1 MFKRVGWNELIRVMS
16 LMKSRLWVYI
26 PSTVINNTL
35 VSIFLNIILAFI
47 LKSVL
52 DAVTSGDAVL
62 MQHGLW
68 LAISAFVVGCPSIC
82 IFGYVINWC
91 VKKTVT
97 DIRMRAFSHILALP
111 MSCCE
116 QRHSG
121 DLISRMTNDLD
132 TMSDIFA
139 QRIQDL
145 IFAVVHGLIA
155 MGAIFILDWRFGTIV
170 SLLGFSTVL
179 VNTLFAKPLRQIS
192 DMIQERTGAL
202 TERLMDLLHGL
213 SVTKMFH
220 IEQTIHQRYV
230 SENEAM
236 STATIRRSQLDGA
249 LGVCNYLIEN
259 LRRIGLLALGLL
271 LILKGD
277 PIEVGTIA
285 AIIHLQGNAEVLF
298 SSLGNFLTSIQSAL
312 AGAGRVFELQDIS
325 TEPEQYA
332 AFDISITVSPEFAPR
347 MVEMKNLTFG
357 YAENG
362 TVLHDINISVEAGAV
377 AALVGPSGGGKSTI
391 IKLLLGFYPPN
402 AGNIII
408 NGQSLGAYSLSQ
420 LRSLMAYVPQD
431 AYLFDGT
438 IEKNISYGKPAA
450 TKAEIIAVSKAANAH
465 DFIVAQ
471 PEGYQTRIGERGA
484 KLSGGQRQR
493 IAIARALLKDAP
505 ILLLDEATSALDS
518 ESEQLVQEALN
529 ALMKGRTTIVI
540 AHRLSTIEHADVIYA
555 IDEGK
560 VVEQGKHDELLAN
573 RGLYRRLHRLQFRS
587 AEFLNFEEE

>member
-1 MFKRVGWNELIRVMS
+1 MLRCIGWNELIRVMS
-16 LMKSRLWVYI
+16 LMKSRLWVYL

-47 LKSVL
+47 LKSIL
-52 DAVTSGDAVL
+52 DAATSGDAAL
-62 MQHGLW
+62 MQRGLW

-97 DIRMRAFSHILALP
+97 DIRMRTFSHILALP
-111 MSCCE
+111 MNLSE

-132 TMSDIFA
+132 AMSDIFA

-145 IFAVVHGLIA
+145 IFAVVHSLIA
-155 MGAIFILDWRFGTIV
+155 MGAIFILDWRFGVIV

-179 VNTLFAKPLRQIS
+179 VNTPFAKPLRQIS

-220 IEQTIHQRYV
+220 IEQTIHQRYL

-277 PIEVGTIA
+277 PIKVGTIA
-285 AIIHLQGNAEVLF
+285 AIIHLQGNAEVFF
-298 SSLGNFLTSIQSAL
+298 SNFGSFITSLQSAL
-312 AGAGRVFELQDIS
+312 AGAGRVFDLLDTS
-325 TEPEQYA
+325 TEPEQYT
-332 AFDISITVSPEFAPR
+332 AFDTSIVVPPEFASQ

-362 TVLHDINISVEAGAV
+362 TVLHGIDISVEAGAV

-420 LRSLMAYVPQD
+420 LRSLMSYVPQD

-438 IEKNISYGKPAA
+438 IKENISYGKPAA
-450 TKAEIIAVSKAANAH
+450 TKAEIIAVSMSANAH
-465 DFIVAQ
+465 DFILEQ
-471 PEGYQTRIGERGA
+471 PEGYQTRVGERGA

-518 ESEQLVQEALN
+518 ESEQLVQEALSV
-529 ALMKGRTTIVI
+529 LMNGRATIAI
-540 AHRLSTIEHADVIYA
+540 AHRLSTIEHADVIYV

-560 VVEQGKHDELLAN
+560 VVEQGRHNELMSNPGTYKH
-573 RGLYRRLHRLQFRS
+573 LYELQFQVQSR
-587 AEFLNFEEE
+587 

>member
-1 MFKRVGWNELIRVMS
+1 
-16 LMKSRLWVYI
+16 MKSRLWVYI

-47 LKSVL
+47 LKSIL
-52 DAVTSGDAVL
+52 DAATSGDAAL
-62 MQHGLW
+62 MQRGLW

-97 DIRMRAFSHILALP
+97 DIRMRTFSHILALP
-111 MSCCE
+111 MNLSE

-132 TMSDIFA
+132 AMSDIFA

-155 MGAIFILDWRFGTIV
+155 MGAIFILDWRFGVIV

-179 VNTLFAKPLRQIS
+179 VNTPFAKPLRQIS

-220 IEQTIHQRYV
+220 IEQTIHQRYL

-277 PIEVGTIA
+277 PIKVGTIA
-285 AIIHLQGNAEVLF
+285 AIIHLQGNAEVFF
-298 SSLGNFLTSIQSAL
+298 SNFGSFITSLQSAL
-312 AGAGRVFELQDIS
+312 AGAGRVFDLLDTS
-325 TEPEQYA
+325 TEPEQYT
-332 AFDISITVSPEFAPR
+332 AFDTSIVVPPEFASQ

-362 TVLHDINISVEAGAV
+362 TVLHGIDISVEAGAV

-391 IKLLLGFYPPN
+391 IKLLLGFYPLN

-438 IEKNISYGKPAA
+438 IEENISYGKPAA
-450 TKAEIIAVSKAANAH
+450 KKAEIIAVSKSANAH
-465 DFIVAQ
+465 DFIVEQ

-518 ESEQLVQEALN
+518 ESEQLVQEALSV
-529 ALMKGRTTIVI
+529 LMNGRATIAI
-540 AHRLSTIEHADVIYA
+540 AHRLSTIEHADVIYV
-555 IDEGK
+555 IDGGK
-560 VVEQGKHDELLAN
+560 IIEQGKHGGLLAN
-573 RGLYRRLHRLQFRS
+573 RGLYRRLHRLFD
-587 AEFLNFEEE
+587 

>member
-1 MFKRVGWNELIRVMS
+1 MLKCIGWNELIRVMS

-47 LKSVL
+47 LKSIL
-52 DAVTSGDAVL
+52 DAATSGDAAL
-62 MQHGLW
+62 MQRGLW

-97 DIRMRAFSHILALP
+97 DIRMRTFSHILALP
-111 MSCCE
+111 MNLSE

-132 TMSDIFA
+132 AMSDIFA

-155 MGAIFILDWRFGTIV
+155 MGAIFILDWRFGVIV

-179 VNTLFAKPLRQIS
+179 VNTPFAKPLRQIS

-220 IEQTIHQRYV
+220 IEQTIHQRYL

-277 PIEVGTIA
+277 PIKVGTIA
-285 AIIHLQGNAEVLF
+285 AIIHLQGNAEVFF
-298 SSLGNFLTSIQSAL
+298 SNFGSFITSLQSAL
-312 AGAGRVFELQDIS
+312 AGAGRVFDLLDTS
-325 TEPEQYA
+325 TEPEQYT
-332 AFDISITVSPEFAPR
+332 AFDTSIVVPPEFASQ

-362 TVLHDINISVEAGAV
+362 TVLHGIDISVEAGAV

-438 IEKNISYGKPAA
+438 IEENISYGKPAA
-450 TKAEIIAVSKAANAH
+450 KKAEIIAVSKSANAH
-465 DFIVAQ
+465 DFIVEQ

-518 ESEQLVQEALN
+518 ESEQLVQEALSV
-529 ALMKGRTTIVI
+529 LMNGRATIAI
-540 AHRLSTIEHADVIYA
+540 AHRLSTIEHADVIYV
-555 IDEGK
+555 IDGGK
-560 VVEQGKHDELLAN
+560 IIEQGKHGGLLAN

-587 AEFLNFEEE
+587 DGFSNFEEG